1 MTVTETTAT
10 PDTVLASIDE
20 GLRALQHEGLE
31 PRTVLV
37 GPAAY
42 GMLCDAIARQF
53 NRTPGRFETYQY
65 LTIVLDPFRA
75 DTVCVLPAPG
85 DLADGVRGVRV

>member
-1 MTVTETTAT
+1 MTVTETIAT
-10 PDTVLASIDE
+10 PDGVLAFIDE
-20 GLRALQHEGLE
+20 SIRAFQHEGVE

-37 GPAAY
+37 GPASYA
-42 GMLCDAIARQF
+42 MLCEAIARRF

-65 LTIVLDPFRA
+65 LTIVLDPFRT

>member
-1 MTVTETTAT
+1 MTITETAATAEG
-10 PDTVLASIDE
+10 VLAFIDE
-20 GLRALQHEGLE
+20 SVRALQHAGLE
-31 PRTVLV
+31 PRTILV

-42 GMLCDAIARQF
+42 DLLCNAVARQF

-65 LTIVLDPFRA
+65 LAIVLDPFRA

-85 DLADGVRGVRV
+85 DLADGARGVRV